1 MSSPQPIVHAAV
13 AAPSPG
19 WHRLAGILLH
29 VIVIVLAVCAALALP
44 HRAAQAQERQTGFA
58 TPGEMKS
65 GALLLRTGEAGRYV
79 EAPRLG
85 TDVDVTVSGPTA
97 RARVTQLFHN
107 PTDGWVEAVYVYP
120 LPEDGAVHGLKMI
133 VGERVIVGE
142 IREREEARAIYED
155 AKARGQKASLTE
167 QERPNV
173 FTNTVANIGPGE
185 SVVVQIEYRQPV
197 HLSNDT
203 FSLRIPLV
211 VAPRYNPEPV
221 TQTVD
226 LEAGAG
232 WGGVT
237 DPVPDRDRISLPVLD
252 PRVSEPVN
260 PVTITVELQAG
271 FALGAVESAH
281 HAVTMEE
288 RDETART
295 VRLDGPAPADRDFEL
310 TWRAAKGKAPDVGLF
325 RETVGAEDYVLAYV
339 TPPLLDGASPEL
351 PREIVFVLDTSGSMA
366 GASIE
371 QAKASLDYALG
382 RLKPADRFNVIRF
395 DHTMEMFHPAA
406 VPADARHVAAARRFV
421 RGLDADGGTEMLPP
435 LEAAL
440 DDRRPGDTGPDNIG
454 HVRQIVFLT
463 DGAIGNEQQLF
474 DTIAARLGRSR
485 IFMVGIGSA
494 PNSHLMNR
502 AAELGRGTFTHIGS
516 AAQVETR
523 MRALFDR
530 LESPVVTDLRAV
542 FSDGKADVAPG
553 VLPDL
558 YRGEPVVL
566 AAKAGSLSGTLT
578 LDGMIGG
585 RPWTVTLPLDKAAK
599 GEGISKFWARR
610 RITDAEVARTLG
622 EITPETADRHILA
635 LALKHGLVTRLTSLV
650 AVDRTPSRPQGTR
663 LTRADLPL
671 NLPAGWDFDKVFGN
685 PATRHAQSQDAIDA
699 SAFERVARTPAPAAA
714 ANPPQPGVALPQTA
728 TAAQLK
734 MLLGM
739 MLLLAGM
746 LVLLPRIRLGVR
758 R

>member
-1 MSSPQPIVHAAV
+1 MSSPQPITHAAV
-13 AAPSPG
+13 AAPSPD
-19 WHRLAGILLH
+19 WSRLAGILLH
-29 VIVIVLAVCAALALP
+29 VMVLVLAACAALMVP
-44 HRAAQAQERQTGFA
+44 HRAAQAQERQAGFA

-65 GALLLRTGEAGRYV
+65 GALLLHTGEAGRYV
-79 EAPRLG
+79 EAPRLD

-133 VGERVIVGE
+133 VGDRVIVGE
-142 IREREEARAIYED
+142 IKEREEARAIYED
-155 AKARGQKASLTE
+155 AKARGHKAGLTE
-167 QERPNV
+167 QERPNI

-185 SVVVQIEYRQPV
+185 SVVVQIEYQQPV
-197 HLSNDT
+197 HRSNDT

-226 LEAGAG
+226 LEAGSG
-232 WGGVT
+232 WGGTLT
-237 DPVPDRDRISLPVLD
+237 DPVPDRGRISPPVLD
-252 PRVSEPVN
+252 PRVSAPVN

-271 FALGAVESAH
+271 FPLGAVESAH
-281 HAVTMEE
+281 HRIAMEE

-295 VRLDGPAPADRDFEL
+295 VRLDGPVPADRDFEL
-310 TWRAAKGKAPDVGLF
+310 TWRAAKGAAPDVGLF
-325 RETVGAEDYVLAYV
+325 RETVDGQDYVLAYV
-339 TPPLLDGASPEL
+339 TPPTLDGASPDL

-395 DHTMEMFHPAA
+395 DHAMEMLHPAA
-406 VPADARHVAAARRFV
+406 VQADERHVAAARRFV
-421 RGLDADGGTEMLPP
+421 RGLDANGGTEMLPP
-435 LEAAL
+435 LKAAL
-440 DDRRPGDTGPDNIG
+440 DDRHPADTG
-454 HVRQIVFLT
+454 HLRQIVFLT

-474 DTIAARLGRSR
+474 DTMAARLGRSR

-516 AAQVETR
+516 TAQVETR

-530 LESPVVTDLRAV
+530 LESPVVTDLRAA
-542 FSDGKADVAPG
+542 FSEAKADVTPG
-553 VLPDL
+553 ALPDL

-566 AAKAGSLSGTLT
+566 AAKAGSLPGTLT
-578 LDGMIGG
+578 LDGMIGE
-585 RPWTVTLPLDKAAK
+585 RPWRVTLPLDKAAK
-599 GEGISKFWARR
+599 GEGISKFWASR

-635 LALKHGLVTRLTSLV
+635 LALRHGLVTRLTSLV

-671 NLPAGWDFDKVFGN
+671 NLPAGWDFDKVFGST
-685 PATRHAQSQDAIDA
+685 ATRHAQSQDAIEG
-699 SAFERVARTPAPAAA
+699 SAFERVARTSAPSTVASL
-714 ANPPQPGVALPQTA
+714 PQPGVALPQTA

-739 MLLLAGM
+739 MLLLAAM
-746 LVLLPRIRLGVR
+746 LMLPRVGLGAR